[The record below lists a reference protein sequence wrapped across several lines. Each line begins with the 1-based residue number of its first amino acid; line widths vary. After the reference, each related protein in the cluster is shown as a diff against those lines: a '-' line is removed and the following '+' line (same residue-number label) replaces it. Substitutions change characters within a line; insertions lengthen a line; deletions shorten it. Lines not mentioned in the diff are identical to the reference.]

1 MRIVCILLLTAAAAG
16 TALADFSYSTT
27 TKSSGMMG
35 AGDQTSKTSMK
46 GQKMK
51 VDNGSTSTIFDFDA
65 QTITHVDNNAK
76 TYSVSKFADMG
87 QALKQ
92 TGAEISI
99 DVKETGEHKTINGYN
114 ASEVVLTTDVT
125 MASAKAAGMKMHMEM
140 HMWISRDVP
149 GSQELTA
156 FFQRNADRFPWASMS
171 GGGRGDQSM
180 AQAIA
185 ELRRK
190 MAAMKGVPVLQV
202 MKVGMGGNSAQMAQM
217 QQGMAQAQ
225 KQLEDMKRQGKLPP
239 QLEQQLAKMQAASS
253 GGSMNETTLESTGFS
268 TSAIPDSVF
277 AVPAGYQQA
286 PHAGSAP

>member
-1 MRIVCILLLTAAAAG
+1 MRIACILLITAAG
-16 TALADFSYSTT
+16 TAFADFSYTTT
-27 TKSSGMMG
+27 TKSSGMMA
-35 AGDQTSKTSMK
+35 AGDHTSKTYMK

-51 VDNGSTSTIFDFDA
+51 LENGSTSTIFDFDA
-65 QTITHVDNNAK
+65 QTITQVDNNSK
-76 TYSVSKFADMG
+76 TYSVSKFAEMG

-92 TGAEISI
+92 TGAEVSV
-99 DVKETGEHKTINGYN
+99 DVKETGEHKTINGYS

-125 MASAKAAGMKMHMEM
+125 MASAKSAGMKMHMEM
-140 HMWISRDVP
+140 HMWVSRDVP

-156 FFQRNADRFPWASMS
+156 FYQRNADRFPWASMS

-180 AQAIA
+180 AQAMT

-190 MAAMKGVPVLQV
+190 MAALKGVAVLQV
-202 MKVGMGGNSAQMAQM
+202 MKVGMGGNNAQMAQM

-253 GGSMNETTLESTGFS
+253 GGGSMNETTLESTGFS

-277 AVPAGYQQA
+277 GVPAGYQQA
-286 PHAGSAP
+286 PHVGSTP